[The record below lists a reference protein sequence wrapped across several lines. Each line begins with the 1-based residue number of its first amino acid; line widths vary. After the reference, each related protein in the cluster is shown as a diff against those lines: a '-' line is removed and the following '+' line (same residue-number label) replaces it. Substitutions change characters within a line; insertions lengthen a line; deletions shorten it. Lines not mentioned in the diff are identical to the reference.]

1 MSDPSHPSFSERYA
15 TFLNVLFA
23 PLEVIDLQGLINANT
38 HAWYNQTL
46 CRVNDSVVRLGVL
59 RGEYHWHM
67 HEDEDEF
74 FYIVDGRF
82 LIDLEDRTIELGPRQ
97 GYVIPRGVAHR
108 TRAPEHAVVLM
119 VEGAGIVP
127 TGD

>member
-15 TFLNVLFA
+15 TFLNILFP
-23 PLEVIDLQGLINANT
+23 PLEV
-38 HAWYNQTL
+38 
-46 CRVNDSVVRLGVL
+46 
-59 RGEYHWHM
+59 
-67 HEDEDEF
+67 
-74 FYIVDGRF
+74 
-82 LIDLEDRTIELGPRQ
+82 IDLEDRTIELGPRQ
-97 GYVIPRGVAHR
+97 GYVIPRGVTHR